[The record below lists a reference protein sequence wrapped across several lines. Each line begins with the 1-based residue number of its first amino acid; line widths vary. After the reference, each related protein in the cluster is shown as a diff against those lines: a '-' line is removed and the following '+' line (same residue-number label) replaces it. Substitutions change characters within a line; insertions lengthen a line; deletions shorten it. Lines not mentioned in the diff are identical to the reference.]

1 MKNRG
6 REALQRCGFLKLSA
20 ATLTGAAISVYLPA
34 GWTAARA
41 ADKKWKVGF
50 SQATT
55 LEPWRVQFNKDIEA
69 EAKNHPEVQLII
81 TDGQDKTEKQVADVE
96 NLIAQ
101 QVDVLL
107 ISPKESAGLTRV
119 VEKTID
125 AQIPV
130 IVLDRNVDTKRITQ
144 FIGGDNAL
152 IGKAAGEYA
161 VKLLGGPGKAAGNV
175 VEIWGGMGTQPAHDR
190 HDGFHAFTDKE
201 PGIKYLLNNQSGD
214 WKQDKAYDIMTTA
227 LRNNEKIDLVYGHN
241 DPMAYGAYLA
251 AKDAGRDKDI
261 KFILGIDALPD
272 EGVTWVNKGE
282 LTATFLY
289 ATPGAEGLRQA
300 VKLLN
305 GEKIEPTIVL
315 PTMLVDKNNVGEVMK
330 KNGR

>member
-1 MKNRG
+1 MKR
-6 REALQRCGFLKLSA
+6 REVLKLSA
-20 ATLTGAAISVYLPA
+20 ATFAGLAATVYLPI
-34 GWTAARA
+34 GWRPAMAAA
-41 ADKKWKVGF
+41 KWKVGF
-50 SQATT
+50 SQCTT

-69 EAKNHPEVQLII
+69 EAKNHPEVELII
-81 TDGQDKTEKQVADVE
+81 TDGQDKTEKQVADCE
-96 NLIAQ
+96 NLIVQ
-101 QVDVLL
+101 QVNVLL
-107 ISPKESAGLTRV
+107 VSPKESAGLTGV
-119 VEKTID
+119 VEKAID
-125 AQIPV
+125 AKIPV

-152 IGKAAGEYA
+152 IGRAAGEYA
-161 VKLLGGPGKAAGNV
+161 VKLLGGAGKAQGNV

-214 WKQDKAYDIMTTA
+214 WKQDQAYNIMTPA

-251 AKDAGRDKDI
+251 AKDGGRDKDI
-261 KFILGIDALPD
+261 KFIIGIDALPD
-272 EGVTWVNKGE
+272 EGVTWVNKGQ

-305 GEKIEPTIVL
+305 GEKLEPVITL
-315 PTMLVDKNNVGEVMK
+315 PTLLVTKDNAPEILK
-330 KNGR
+330 KNGLL

>member
-1 MKNRG
+1 MKR
-6 REALQRCGFLKLSA
+6 REFLKLSA
-20 ATLTGAAISVYLPA
+20 ATVTGTVLSVYLPD
-34 GWTAARA
+34 GWTPAKASA
-41 ADKKWKVGF
+41 KWKVRF

-69 EAKNHPEVQLII
+69 EAKNHPEVDLII

-96 NLIAQ
+96 NLIVQ
-101 QVDVLL
+101 QVNVLL
-107 ISPKESAGLTRV
+107 ISPKESAGLTGV
-119 VEKTID
+119 VDKAID
-125 AQIPV
+125 AKIPV

-144 FIGGDNAL
+144 FIGGDNVL

-161 VKLLGGPGKAAGNV
+161 VKLLGGPGKAAGDI

-190 HDGFHAFTDKE
+190 HDRFHAFTDKE

-251 AKDAGRDKDI
+251 ATDAGPDKET
-261 KFILGIDALPD
+261 KFIIGIDALPD
-272 EGVTWVNKGE
+272 EGVTWVHKGE

-305 GEKIEPTIVL
+305 GEKIPPVITL
-315 PTMLVDKNNVGEVMK
+315 PTMLIDKNNADDILK
-330 KNGR
+330 KNGLPL